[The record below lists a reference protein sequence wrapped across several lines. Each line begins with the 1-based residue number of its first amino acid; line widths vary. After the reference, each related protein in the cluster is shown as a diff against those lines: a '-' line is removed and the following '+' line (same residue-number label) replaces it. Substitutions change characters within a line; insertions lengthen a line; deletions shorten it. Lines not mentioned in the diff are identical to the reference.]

1 MREAVVSRGRSE
13 RAAGGVASDL
23 LLRSNSPPP
32 PSPPAEKATACEDQ
46 TGQSST
52 SDGTGN
58 SGRIGY
64 EILLDLRNRATASG
78 GCGNKQAHSN

>member
-1 MREAVVSRGRSE
+1 LLAVK
-13 RAAGGVASDL
+13 
-23 LLRSNSPPP
+23 LRKPSPPHWDRRIAHARCSGDSLP
-32 PSPPAEKATACEDQ
+32 PSPPTEKATACEDQ